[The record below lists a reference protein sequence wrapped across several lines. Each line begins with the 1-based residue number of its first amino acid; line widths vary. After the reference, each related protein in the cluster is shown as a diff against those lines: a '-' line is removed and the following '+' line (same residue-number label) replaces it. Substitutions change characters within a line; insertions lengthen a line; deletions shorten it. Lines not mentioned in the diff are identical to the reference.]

1 MKKHILALA
10 VVGALGVSSL
20 TAASPSSSAPAVAV
34 QAEVGHWL
42 GRIATGNS
50 ATGGLDAYSQRVV
63 RTFVCVGARIGRAIG
78 SKYGPAGAQL
88 GARIGAR

>member
-20 TAASPSSSAPAVAV
+20 TAASPSNAPAVAV
-34 QAEVGHWL
+34 QAEIGHWV
-42 GRIATGNS
+42 GRIVTGNS
-50 ATGGLDAYSQRVV
+50 ATGGLDPYSQRVV

-78 SKYGPAGAQL
+78 SKHGPAGAEL